1 VRRLLLALCLPLSG
15 VALSA
20 CGSAVSTAGFKGEQH
35 DVAQA
40 VANLQSHATAAE
52 EKKIC
57 GEDLAAAV
65 VTRLGGTKGCE
76 AAIKSQLAEVDSL
89 AVTVGSVHIA
99 ADGTSATAL
108 VASIHE
114 GKSHPSTIALVKE
127 DGKWKISGLG

>member
-1 VRRLLLALCLPLSG
+1 MRRLPLLLCLPLFAL
-15 VALSA
+15 ALSA
-20 CGSAVSTAGFKGEQH
+20 CGSTVSTAGFKGDQH
-35 DVAQA
+35 DVAQT
-40 VANLQSHATAAE
+40 VANLASHATAAE

-57 GEDLAAAV
+57 GEDLAAGV
-65 VTRLGGTKGCE
+65 VKRLGGTKGCE

-89 AVTVGSVHIA
+89 AVTVGSIQIA
-99 ADGTSATAL
+99 PDGASATAL